1 MPGEPDQTDVSTT
14 VSPRFK
20 YSCNQPDMDL
30 YDQQDGGFDNEQ
42 PTYNVSI
49 MYHCVVNTYA

>member
-1 MPGEPDQTDVSTT
+1 
-14 VSPRFK
+14 
-20 YSCNQPDMDL
+20 MDL